1 MLPTNDLR
9 RLDRLG
15 QLLGAALAGEDWARI
30 GEIDLLIRQG
40 LQRLSV
46 AGELGAETQARLEP
60 LKALHA
66 RALQA
71 CTRECQRVGSLMGR
85 HTEHGE
91 GRRAYSLLDS
101 VQGEA

>member
-1 MLPTNDLR
+1 MLRTNDLR

-15 QLLGAALAGEDWARI
+15 QLLGAALASEDWARI
-30 GEIDLLIRQG
+30 GEIDLLIREG

-46 AGELGAETQARLEP
+46 AGELDAELQARLEP

-66 RALQA
+66 QALHA
-71 CTRECQRVGSLMGR
+71 CTRECQRVGSLLGR

-101 VQGEA
+101 VQGED

>member
-60 LKALHA
+60 LKVLHA
-66 RALQA
+66 QALQA

>member
-15 QLLGAALAGEDWARI
+15 QLLGEALASKDWARI

-40 LQRLSV
+40 LQRLNV

-60 LKALHA
+60 LKALHVQ
-66 RALQA
+66 ALQA

>member
-15 QLLGAALAGEDWARI
+15 QLLGEALASKDWARI

-66 RALQA
+66 QALQA

>member
-1 MLPTNDLR
+1 MLRTNDLR

-15 QLLGAALAGEDWARI
+15 QLLGAALASEDWTRI
-30 GEIDLLIRQG
+30 GEIDLLIREG

-46 AGELGAETQARLEP
+46 AGELDAELQARLEP

-66 RALQA
+66 QALHA
-71 CTRECQRVGSLMGR
+71 CTRECQRVGSLLGR

-101 VQGEA
+101 VQGED

>member
-15 QLLGAALAGEDWARI
+15 QLLGEALASKDWARI

-40 LQRLSV
+40 LQRLNV

>member
-1 MLPTNDLR
+1 MLSTNDLR
-9 RLDRLG
+9 CLDRLG

-60 LKALHA
+60 LKVLHA
-66 RALQA
+66 QALQA

>member
-1 MLPTNDLR
+1 MLSTNDLR
-9 RLDRLG
+9 CLDRLG
-15 QLLGAALAGEDWARI
+15 QLLGAALASKDWARI

-40 LQRLSV
+40 LQRLNV

-66 RALQA
+66 QALQA
-71 CTRECQRVGSLMGR
+71 CARECQRVGSLMGR